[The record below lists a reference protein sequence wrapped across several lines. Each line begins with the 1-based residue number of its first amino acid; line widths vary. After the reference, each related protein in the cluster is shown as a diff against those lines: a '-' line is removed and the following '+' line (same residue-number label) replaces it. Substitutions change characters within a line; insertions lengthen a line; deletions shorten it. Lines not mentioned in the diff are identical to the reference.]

1 MFMRRSREGGNPVV
15 FVRTTLSPRL
25 RGDEGITPFN
35 CGINLKGFPMRVLMQ
50 CLILCAALISA
61 AHADDERLLGASLLN
76 WLNSN
81 SDANA
86 GAAYIYGVVDT
97 MKAQRKAARLPDA
110 VCLPV
115 GMEEAQMADI
125 MRRYLSQNIQR
136 LREPAAALVQE
147 VLARE
152 LPCK

>member
-1 MFMRRSREGGNPVV
+1 MRSI
-15 FVRTTLSPRL
+15 VRGML
-25 RGDEGITPFN
+25 
-35 CGINLKGFPMRVLMQ
+35 
-50 CLILCAALISA
+50 LCMALTSV
-61 AHADDERLLGASLLN
+61 AHADDERLLGLSLLN

-110 VCLPV
+110 ICLPIA
-115 GMEEAQMADI
+115 MEEAQMADI
-125 MRRYLSQNIQR
+125 MRRYLSQNTQR